1 MARPPMMRLSLTVC
15 RRNFARAS
23 DLRHRATL
31 GLERDDRL
39 NVVKKLEFQ
48 AAQYSALRRKTRM
61 DTTTLL
67 IIVLLVLLL
76 GGGGWYGRGRWY

>member
-1 MARPPMMRLSLTVC
+1 MRVDEYLSAGRQTC
-15 RRNFARAS
+15 AIAPRWF
-23 DLRHRATL
+23 
-31 GLERDDRL
+31 LERDDRL

-48 AAQYSALRRKTRM
+48 AAQCAAFPRKTRM